1 MFDNYREEIEKLLKS
16 IDGYGEV
23 RLERREW
30 LSISVKN
37 GIVESFS
44 KKIDMGGF
52 VRVLLD
58 GHGWGVATFN
68 KFDDLKKSFA
78 DAVDASKIIIPDEK
92 IRIVESEPISA
103 VVENVMDDP
112 FDSHTEKEK
121 VDMLLRYNDIIR
133 SDSDKIIL
141 ASNMYSDW
149 RIDKL
154 YMNSFGIS
162 VEHRITDGI
171 VYATARSRKGDD
183 VQQYTSGWSNRQKFS
198 VLNSLDDKVKKV
210 KDIAVRLLDAKPIKG
225 GNYTVVLDPLLAGVF
240 IHEAFGHL
248 SESDFILENPQAQ
261 QMMTLGRRF
270 GPSFLNII
278 DDGTVRPELH
288 GTIIYDD
295 EGVPA
300 QKTYLVE
307 HGVLVGRLHNRET
320 ASKLGE
326 NLTGNARAQS
336 YRNVPLVRMT
346 NTAIEAGPHT
356 KDEIFSDIKEG
367 VYAIDA
373 YGGQTMLENFSFSA
387 SYGFM
392 IHNGEIGEMVRDVVL
407 QGNLFDTLAHI
418 ERVANDFRWGK
429 WAGNCGKG
437 GQMVPVDT
445 GAPHIRIKNVTIG
458 GKK

>member
-1 MFDNYREEIEKLLKS
+1 MFDKYREEIEKFFKS
-16 IDGYGEV
+16 INGYGEV
-23 RLERREW
+23 RLERKEW

-44 KKIDMGGF
+44 NKIDMGGF
-52 VRVLLD
+52 VRVLLK

-68 KFDDLKKSFA
+68 NLDELNKSFA
-78 DAVDASKIIIPDEK
+78 DAIDASRIIIPDET
-92 IRIVESEPISA
+92 IRIVESEPVNALI
-103 VVENVMDDP
+103 ENVMEDS
-112 FDSHTEKEK
+112 FDSHTQKEK
-121 VDMLLRYNDIIR
+121 VEMLLRYNDLIR

-141 ASNMYSDW
+141 ASNMYSNW
-149 RIDKL
+149 RLNRL
-154 YMNSFGIS
+154 YMNTFGASI
-162 VEHRITDGI
+162 EHRIGDGI
-171 VYATARSRKGDD
+171 VYATARSRNGND
-183 VQQYTSGWSNRQKFS
+183 VQQYTSGWSNRQNFS
-198 VLNSLDDKVKKV
+198 VLNSLDNKVKKV

-225 GNYTVVLDPLLAGVF
+225 GNYTVILDPLLAGVF

-248 SESDFILENPQAQ
+248 SESDFILDNPQAQ
-261 QMMTLGRRF
+261 KMMTLGRRF

-278 DDGTVRPELH
+278 DDGTVKPELH

-300 QKTYLVE
+300 QKNYLVE
-307 HGVLVGRLHNRET
+307 NGVLVGRLHNRET

-346 NTAIEAGPHT
+346 NTAIEAGPHSKSET
-356 KDEIFSDIKEG
+356 FDGLKEG

-392 IHNGEIGEMVRDVVL
+392 IRDGEIAEMVRDVVL
-407 QGNLFDTLAHI
+407 QGNLFNTLAHI
-418 ERVANDFRWGK
+418 ERVADDFRWGK
-429 WAGNCGKG
+429 
-437 GQMVPVDT
+437 
-445 GAPHIRIKNVTIG
+445 
-458 GKK
+458 